1 MFRSIRNSQDMEF
14 SYQARDNEGNLR
26 SGSVEAQNEASAAE
40 ALAAHGLIVIKVL
53 PLHKIG
59 ILDKLSILNR
69 VSSKELVLFSRQF
82 ATLID
87 AKVPIVQALNIL
99 KSQISSQTLKIVIT
113 DMASRVES
121 GDSLSSALSRHPKVF
136 SNLYIN

>member
-1 MFRSIRNSQDMEF
+1 MEF

-59 ILDKLSILNR
+59 ILDKLSKIGRASCRER
-69 VSSKELVLFSRQF
+69 V
-82 ATLID
+82 
-87 AKVPIVQALNIL
+87 
-99 KSQISSQTLKIVIT
+99 
-113 DMASRVES
+113 
-121 GDSLSSALSRHPKVF
+121 
-136 SNLYIN
+136 